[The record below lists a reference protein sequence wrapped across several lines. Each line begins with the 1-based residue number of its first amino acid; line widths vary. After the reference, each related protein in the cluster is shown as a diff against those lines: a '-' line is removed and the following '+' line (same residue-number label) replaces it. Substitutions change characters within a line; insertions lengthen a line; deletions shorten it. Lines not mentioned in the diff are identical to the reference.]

1 MARVELTGVPV
12 WACLGA
18 QRLIKLALLLSV
30 RTVHSFADNDESG
43 VLHATAAAKH
53 YSLSGRRVYLRRPP
67 ESFNDWN
74 DALLEL
80 RRAA

>member
-30 RTVHSFADNDESG
+30 RTVHIFADNDESG